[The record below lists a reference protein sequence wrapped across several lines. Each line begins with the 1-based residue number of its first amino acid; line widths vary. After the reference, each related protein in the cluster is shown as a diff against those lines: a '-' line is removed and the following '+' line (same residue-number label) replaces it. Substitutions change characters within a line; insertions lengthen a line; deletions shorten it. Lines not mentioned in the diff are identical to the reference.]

1 MQLALAIYGRQVEFI
16 RSSSPS
22 DQDAMM
28 VASPVTIR
36 HNNTT
41 ETTTMLMMK
50 IQLCLLH
57 LEEDEAEAD
66 GIPVSVEEGG
76 DDEHFIATDSKNS
89 GSEFTNSFVMVSA
102 VSPHNTSHVIE
113 PLARRQMGS
122 DGIVGFTIPLID
134 SSTILLHHE
143 ETGLELFCRIPT
155 QNQDARSS
163 SSLLNGKDRTSEHL
177 FDDNKHT
184 SSRNPYVYK
193 DEEDDDD
200 DEENEYD
207 DEDGFI
213 VDEAEDDGDE
223 DEDEEEEIEFEH
235 DADGNVGQENNEDD
249 LCCVCRVHGELLI
262 CDGGDRTPGCRR
274 GFHIS
279 CVGLETIPDGD
290 WICQECASQLGIETD
305 SGGHEFP
312 AENGSD
318 GGPDPRSSPVAENHG
333 NDDDSELEGHFS
345 SEAEDHGKILEDTD
359 DSDNDGGMG
368 TNKKKVDADSKKPN
382 AESTTT
388 KRRYILDDD
397 TDDEDD

>member
-1 MQLALAIYGRQVEFI
+1 MALRGCVMTLFQNELQDRLDLRLKAIKGEHGGRHNEGFQELTSIEESKTYWVRSVDVRGGCGEAGTKSSNDYLPKNIQIQRSVVMDSDDQRMQLALAIYGRQVEFI

-223 DEDEEEEIEFEH
+223 DEENEEELEFEH
-235 DADGNVGQENNEDD
+235 DADRNVDLENNEDD
-249 LCCVCRVHGELLI
+249 LCCICRVHGELLI
-262 CDGGDRTPGCRR
+262 CDGGDHTPGCSR
-274 GFHIS
+274 GFHS
-279 CVGLETIPDGD
+279 YCVGLETIPDGD
-290 WICQECASQLGIETD
+290 WICQECASQ
-305 SGGHEFP
+305 
-312 AENGSD
+312 
-318 GGPDPRSSPVAENHG
+318 
-333 NDDDSELEGHFS
+333 
-345 SEAEDHGKILEDTD
+345 
-359 DSDNDGGMG
+359 
-368 TNKKKVDADSKKPN
+368 
-382 AESTTT
+382 
-388 KRRYILDDD
+388 
-397 TDDEDD
+397 